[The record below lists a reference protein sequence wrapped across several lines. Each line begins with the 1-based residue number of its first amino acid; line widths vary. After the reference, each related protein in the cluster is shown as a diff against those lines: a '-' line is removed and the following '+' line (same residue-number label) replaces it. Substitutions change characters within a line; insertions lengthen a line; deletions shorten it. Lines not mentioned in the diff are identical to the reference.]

1 MLLEIF
7 SPDKKIFSGEV
18 EAVQFPGTSGS
29 FGVLRN
35 HAPMI
40 SSLEKGKIKVTAKG
54 EISFYEIKGG
64 FVEISA
70 NKISV
75 LAD

>member
-18 EAVQFPGTSGS
+18 EAVKFPGTAGS
-29 FGVLRN
+29 FGVLEN

-40 SSLEKGKIKVTAKG
+40 SSLTKGQIKVTARG
-54 EISFYEIKGG
+54 NVEYYEINGG
-64 FVEISA
+64 FVEVMK
-70 NKISV
+70 NKITV